1 LLHVAWYRYTVWK
14 HSTWRRLGIHGPT
27 PFPFLGSLKDIGTK
41 VLCYL
46 EYFSTQRNFLNIL
59 RPCVDRLPISLM
71 VLEITS
77 TKKGQQK
84 QNSKIWTFL
93 LNIPFQC
100 ILFLQKNHLNWL
112 LMHHTYFLLYY
123 SKNWSKRGLNSEFS
137 HIWRAHLTTEI
148 LKQDNCQKYNRFN
161 ILLYRNTGRIYL

>member
-1 LLHVAWYRYTVWK
+1 MLHVAWYRYTVWK

-27 PFPFLGSLKDIGTK
+27 PFPFLGSLKDVGTK

-77 TKKGQQK
+77 TKKGQQ
-84 QNSKIWTFL
+84 SKIPKFERSYLTFHFNAFYFCKRTIL
-93 LNIPFQC
+93 IDYWCTIHIFCYTIPKIGLKGPQFRIFTYLESTFNNWNIKTRQ
-100 ILFLQKNHLNWL
+100 L
-112 LMHHTYFLLYY
+112 
-123 SKNWSKRGLNSEFS
+123 SK
-137 HIWRAHLTTEI
+137 I
-148 LKQDNCQKYNRFN
+148 Q
-161 ILLYRNTGRIYL
+161 